1 MITVLEHGVGYAHFD
16 RSARFGNV
24 ACGFTAVA
32 LLEEVDTPRAA
43 VTAAAVQT
51 QRVDTKRIDTH
62 AHGALSK
69 ARGECA
75 QEALAPFGF
84 ILLMVFIVAAD
95 IRVTRQHVQMTVFDK
110 TFCISLIVGHGL
122 GRTKHT
128 QCKQTYPFVQHFIFL
143 ITE

>member
-1 MITVLEHGVGYAHFD
+1 MSYGIGYANLY
-16 RSARFGNV
+16 SCASLGNV
-24 ACGFTAVA
+24 VSRLATVA
-32 LLEEVDTPRAA
+32 LLEEVDATCTALAA
-43 VTAAAVQT
+43 TAIKT
-51 QRVDTKRIDTH
+51 QRVNAEGIHTH
-62 AHGALSK
+62 TDGALGK
-69 ARGECA
+69 ARGKCT

-122 GRTKHT
+122 GGTKHA

-143 ITE
+143 ISE